1 VAGLVLLTFS
11 VYHTSLSNGF
21 VWDDHHLITMNPAL
35 TRENA
40 ISEAF
45 LEDFWE
51 AASQLRSDYYR
62 PVIIVSY
69 TVDHWF
75 YGPDPWGYHLT
86 NVLIHAST
94 TVLLFILLTQLGL
107 GVATAM
113 AGAALFSCHPV
124 LAESVAWI
132 SGRTDSTAA
141 MLVLLCLVADTHS
154 RRPQWAALTMAALI
168 GALLAKEM
176 AVIVPLLAVA
186 AAFARG
192 ETLGHALRDRIYML
206 PVILGYFLVRFLVLG
221 SPVAALV
228 VHNQLPVAS
237 RLLFPLHLVGLLVL
251 PFHARV
257 DYVEG
262 IPPQDLFPSA
272 ATGLV
277 LILLLAFA
285 GLRERSRCGSW
296 VPLCLAG
303 SGLVALIP
311 SAGAILVKGAAA
323 DRLIYLP
330 AVFLLPAIAMA
341 IIRTFPVKVALPL
354 LLATTVSASVW
365 TVTKVPLWTSDTTL
379 FESAINEP
387 SPSVRA
393 HLNLGGSYHGEGRL
407 LESFDTMRE
416 TISLIDD
423 VEASGV
429 RLPFQRSIALSMSA
443 IIYHSIDCD
452 EQASRLFRASL
463 KLDPMNVLAANNLSG
478 LLASTGRFDEAED
491 VLMAALQFS
500 SDPGLVAAITYLLS
514 ESPDESPRP
523 LSTCGDAEEA
533 RAKLGDI
540 AFLNRRTQSLLEDRQ
555 YGLAPVLMRAA
566 IYLDREDS
574 FTRLNEAR
582 FYAAA
587 GDDET
592 ARSLLTDL
600 LNSDRDTEVR
610 ALLGQLAEPK

>member
-1 VAGLVLLTFS
+1 MGLRSARSRERLGSAPGFIAYLHIVAAIIDEWLARGTKLHRRFPRALAVAGLVLLTFS

-237 RLLFPLHLVGLLVL
+237 RLLFPLHLVGLLAAL
-251 PFHARV
+251 PRARRLRRGNPASRPV
-257 DYVEG
+257 PERGHRARAD
-262 IPPQDLFPSA
+262 PAP
-272 ATGLV
+272 
-277 LILLLAFA
+277 
-285 GLRERSRCGSW
+285 GLR
-296 VPLCLAG
+296 
-303 SGLVALIP
+303 
-311 SAGAILVKGAAA
+311 
-323 DRLIYLP
+323 
-330 AVFLLPAIAMA
+330 
-341 IIRTFPVKVALPL
+341 
-354 LLATTVSASVW
+354 
-365 TVTKVPLWTSDTTL
+365 
-379 FESAINEP
+379 
-387 SPSVRA
+387 
-393 HLNLGGSYHGEGRL
+393 
-407 LESFDTMRE
+407 
-416 TISLIDD
+416 
-423 VEASGV
+423 
-429 RLPFQRSIALSMSA
+429 
-443 IIYHSIDCD
+443 
-452 EQASRLFRASL
+452 
-463 KLDPMNVLAANNLSG
+463 
-478 LLASTGRFDEAED
+478 
-491 VLMAALQFS
+491 
-500 SDPGLVAAITYLLS
+500 
-514 ESPDESPRP
+514 RP
-523 LSTCGDAEEA
+523 
-533 RAKLGDI
+533 
-540 AFLNRRTQSLLEDRQ
+540 
-555 YGLAPVLMRAA
+555 P
-566 IYLDREDS
+566 
-574 FTRLNEAR
+574 
-582 FYAAA
+582 
-587 GDDET
+587 
-592 ARSLLTDL
+592 
-600 LNSDRDTEVR
+600 
-610 ALLGQLAEPK
+610 